1 MGGFFIRIFMNEL
14 IEGKEYIVFHPRL
27 NRVCL
32 LWINDGSNNLLYDME
47 GDDDFIYD
55 VQNIVM
61 IGEL

>member
-1 MGGFFIRIFMNEL
+1 MQDL

-27 NRVCL
+27 NRICL
-32 LWINDGSNNLLYDME
+32 LWINNGSKNLLYDME

-55 VQNIVM
+55 VQNLVF

>member
-1 MGGFFIRIFMNEL
+1 MQNL

-27 NRVCL
+27 NRICL
-32 LWINDGSNNLLYDME
+32 LWINNGSKNLLYDME

-55 VQNIVM
+55 VHNLFF

>member
-1 MGGFFIRIFMNEL
+1 MESVSFEP
-14 IEGKEYIVFHPRL
+14 GKEYVMFHPRL

-32 LWINDGSNNLLYDME
+32 LWISGESKNLLYDME

-55 VQNIVM
+55 VHNLVF